1 MQVGSIAMAVVAEME
16 RQGKVMVKPVE
27 QQIKP
32 MSKIQAARELNVCE
46 RTIRRLVEAGRLDRI
61 VGTSK
66 MLITVDSIRE
76 FQKGER

>member
-16 RQGKVMVKPVE
+16 RQGKVMVKPD
-27 QQIKP
+27 QTKP
-32 MSKIQAARELNVCE
+32 CNVGQAAVELDVSQ
-46 RTIRRLVEAGRLDRI
+46 RTVRRLVEAGRLDRI
-61 VGTSK
+61 PGTSR